1 MDSLSASVW
10 QVGLAMARKS
20 VNPYHSSVR
29 DLQNESSSG
38 PCGCVDTSRREAE
51 VPHFATHSS
60 RDWLTHH
67 GAANKSVHPQEE
79 G

>member
-1 MDSLSASVW
+1 MDSLSASAW
-10 QVGLAMARKS
+10 QVELALARKS

-38 PCGCVDTSRREAE
+38 PCGCVDTTRREAD
-51 VPHFATHSS
+51 VPLFATNSS
-60 RDWLTHH
+60 RDWITHH
-67 GAANKSVHPQEE
+67 GAADKSVHPQDE